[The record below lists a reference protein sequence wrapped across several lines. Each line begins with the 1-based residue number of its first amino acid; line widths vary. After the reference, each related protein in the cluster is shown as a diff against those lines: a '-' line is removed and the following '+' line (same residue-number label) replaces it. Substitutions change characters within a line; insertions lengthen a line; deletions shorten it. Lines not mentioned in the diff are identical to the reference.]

1 MATPMVR
8 KQLYLEPDQERR
20 LKALAATHG
29 RTEAQIMRDALNR
42 FPDPAS
48 SEVAR
53 LIAAGLVEPETDDDL
68 LSDAEF
74 AALEDEFAA
83 WLDERAEPLDLAEAV
98 LADRAD
104 R

>member
-29 RTEAQIMRDALNR
+29 RTEAQIMRDALDR

-48 SEVAR
+48 TEVAR
-53 LIAAGLVEPETDDDL
+53 LIAAGVVEPERDDDG

-74 AALEDEFAA
+74 AEVEAEFET
-83 WLDERAEPLDLAEAV
+83 WLAGRSDPLDLAEAV
-98 LADRAD
+98 LADRAG